1 MWATQHDG
9 PSLFNFCGTAASA
22 LTGLS
27 SITLSTTRCTIAKV
41 YGVETI
47 NVAVSGGGGGPYAGT
62 VVAASRFW
70 SSFLCMILKGST
82 GVLLRFGKCVF
93 AHAM

>member
-1 MWATQHDG
+1 M
-9 PSLFNFCGTAASA
+9 
-22 LTGLS
+22 
-27 SITLSTTRCTIAKV
+27 
-41 YGVETI
+41 ETI